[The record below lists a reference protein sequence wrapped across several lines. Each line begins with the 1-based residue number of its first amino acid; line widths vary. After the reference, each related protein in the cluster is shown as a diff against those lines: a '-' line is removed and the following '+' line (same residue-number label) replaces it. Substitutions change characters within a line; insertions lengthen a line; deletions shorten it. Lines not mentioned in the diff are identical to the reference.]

1 MNQKHNILNIIQ
13 NENIEKI
20 YNDNFKDI
28 KIKEDIENN
37 KNIVL
42 KNNNNILSKKL
53 NLKKNFG
60 KNITN
65 KIVNEMLYNKNDN
78 LQKNEYKINKEN
90 KLIILSKRKILFI
103 NNNIKDKL
111 LLGEEKNT

>member
-53 NLKKNFG
+53 NLKK
-60 KNITN
+60 ILV
-65 KIVNEMLYNKNDN
+65 KI
-78 LQKNEYKINKEN
+78 
-90 KLIILSKRKILFI
+90 
-103 NNNIKDKL
+103 
-111 LLGEEKNT
+111 